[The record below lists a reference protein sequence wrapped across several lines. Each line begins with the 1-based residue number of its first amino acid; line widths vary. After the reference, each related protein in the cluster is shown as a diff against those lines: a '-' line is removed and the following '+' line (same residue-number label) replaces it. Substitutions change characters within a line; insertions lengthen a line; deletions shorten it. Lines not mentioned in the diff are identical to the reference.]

1 MEKDNNMTAERS
13 LEIIRNSI
21 EQSQRTITR
30 NSALPLIWWG
40 ACVTVFSL
48 LISYLWKNHGGPV
61 WNVLWFVMWI
71 VGYIGERIIHNKRKP
86 VPPTF
91 VGRTIGHIWGTFGIF
106 CGFIGV
112 IFGLIGGGL
121 LSLSLIM
128 PQVYV
133 FGIITSIIS
142 LCFGMGATIMGS
154 VLRNNIIKVC
164 GIIAGI
170 GGFFCALHFIDAK
183 QLLVMAGVA
192 VIGLV
197 VPGLVIYL
205 QNKD

>member
-1 MEKDNNMTAERS
+1 MEKDTNMTAERS
-13 LEIIRNSI
+13 LEIIRDSI

-30 NSALPLIWWG
+30 NSAIPLIWWG

-48 LISYLWKNHGGPV
+48 LIAYLWKNHGGPV
-61 WNVLWFVMWI
+61 WNVLWVVMWL
-71 VGYIGERIIHNKRKP
+71 VGLLCERIIRNKRKP
-86 VPPTF
+86 VPSTF
-91 VGRTIGHIWGTFGIF
+91 VGRTISHIWGTFGIF
-106 CGFIGV
+106 CGFIGI
-112 IFGLIGGGL
+112 IFGFIGGGL
-121 LSLSLIM
+121 LPIEIVM

-142 LCFGMGATIMGS
+142 LCFGMGATIMGF
-154 VLRNNIIKVC
+154 VLQNNIIKVC

-170 GGFFCALHFIDAK
+170 GGFFSALHFVDAK

-192 VIGLV
+192 VIGLI
-197 VPGLVIYL
+197 VPGIVIYL